1 MSGGSSEE
9 WSDPIF
15 KSKKTEKNPF
25 YEFIRLKNAP
35 PKADTKTG
43 LPPGMTPAKF
53 LLFFLEQFKKEA
65 GIKDKST
72 TAAKL
77 NPTKILQSLKGT
89 EEKLKSLE
97 EERNRFQTQD
107 MRLFDEWKKE
117 ACAKELAKLNTVIDE
132 HKALIEEV
140 RALDVEYRA
149 ILDKKPEKTSK
160 AKQRA
165 KSAEDDF
172 EEFLKKAFSDL
183 DDEEDAEDS
192 DDEDTD
198 FHSENKRK
206 NDFDDGEFLGPNQ
219 INFQLFYKTT
229 GWTEDFL
236 REVSKLSKKSRRQF
250 IEHFFYQL
258 VAHNS
263 MSNFYEFFALTNSH
277 AESLLELDEEKE
289 LNSALQSGDTSS
301 QVKIHYRK
309 LMRELHPDLRG
320 ADTAPSD
327 FEKELF
333 ITVQSAYESGNLAG
347 LKRAEVDLAL
357 FRGKVDASTDPKLLK
372 KLQQEKAEKL
382 KSVQSD
388 LRKMKKNV
396 EWDFQSKSEEEKAWI
411 KTEIVEDIT
420 HQTKQ
425 IASEK
430 QWIRR
435 DIQMLKDRIRMLT
448 GKQAKTAR
456 RAKPKEGAHVQEKP
470 PASPESQKFHDELN
484 SIYSR

>member
-25 YEFIRLKNAP
+25 DEFLRLKNAP

-53 LLFFLEQFKKEA
+53 LLFFLDQFKKEA
-65 GIKDKST
+65 GIKDKPA

-107 MRLFDEWKKE
+107 MRLFDEWKKA
-117 ACAKELAKLNTVIDE
+117 ACAKELARLNAVIDE
-132 HKALIEEV
+132 HKVLIDEV
-140 RALDVEYRA
+140 KKLDAEYRA
-149 ILDKKPEKTSK
+149 ILNKKPQSPKTSK
-160 AKQRA
+160 HTATEVDDGD
-165 KSAEDDF
+165 EDDF
-172 EEFLKKAFSDL
+172 EDFVRRVFFNESEGED
-183 DDEEDAEDS
+183 DAE
-192 DDEDTD
+192 ETE
-198 FHSENKRK
+198 FHSEKESRE
-206 NDFDDGEFLGPNQ
+206 DYDDEGFSGPNQ

-229 GWTEDFL
+229 GWTEAFL
-236 REVSKLSKKSRRQF
+236 REVSKLSKKARRQF

-277 AESLLELDEEKE
+277 AERLLELDEEKE
-289 LNSALQSGDTSS
+289 LDSALQTGDTSS
-301 QVKIHYRK
+301 QIKIHYRK

-320 ADTAPSD
+320 AESPPSD
-327 FEKELF
+327 LEKELF
-333 ITVQSAYESGNLAG
+333 TTVQSAYERGDLAG
-347 LKRAEVDLAL
+347 LKRAEIDLAL
-357 FRGKVDASTDPKLLK
+357 FRGKIDASTDPKLLK

-382 KSVQSD
+382 KVVQSD

-396 EWDFQSKSEEEKAWI
+396 EWDFQSKSEEEKSWI
-411 KTEIVEDIT
+411 KTEIAEDIT
-420 HQTKQ
+420 YQTKQ
-425 IASEK
+425 ITSEK

-448 GKQAKTAR
+448 GKPTKTVR
-456 RAKPKEGAHVQEKP
+456 RAKPKESVTLQEKP

-484 SIYSR
+484 SIYGK